1 MGKLKGVEEGPACR
15 LGHNLVNQ
23 LTVIVICCDLLS
35 EEGPHG
41 SETSRRLHL
50 IRAAAKSIS
59 DELIR
64 HECEPDRIISAANVP
79 KPQMMS

>member
-23 LTVIVICCDLLS
+23 LTVIVICCDLLN
-35 EEGPHG
+35 EEGPK
-41 SETSRRLHL
+41 SPETARRLHL

-59 DELIR
+59 EELVA
-64 HECEPDRIISAANVP
+64 HECEPDRIISAASAV
-79 KPQMMS
+79 KPQMAS